1 MADEGAA
8 LVPWAGLICAA
19 YDATLL
25 LQIGMRGAES
35 SSLGEKFLLAV
46 LDTTAWVPNRDTISD
61 HCPHEDCVA
70 CEHTEGDL

>member
-8 LVPWAGLICAA
+8 LVPWTGLICAA

-35 SSLGEKFLLAV
+35 GSLGEKCLLAV
-46 LDTTAWVPNRDTISD
+46 LDTTAWVPDCDTISD
-61 HCPHEDCVA
+61 YCLHEDCVA
-70 CEHTEGDL
+70 CEHTASDV